1 MSIALLVLALL
12 VLAAPAQAKGLPEVG
27 CEQHIE
33 GDGPITADRARDV
46 VRGPLALLGG
56 RVVQRHRMP
65 MGPGQ
70 MRLGVL
76 LAAGH
81 RATVEVAPESRE
93 DVALQHRLDR
103 SGRPPEMTLDFVPCD
118 PATPRFGGEGTVG
131 PATAWGGGLLVRERT
146 CARLLV
152 WVDEQRLPD
161 VRLPLGMPCRPPAAT
176 RTVGCRNQS
185 LARFPGAFTNPRN
198 LTIGP
203 VTLVGGR
210 EAGWAASATTI
221 RELGWWKAPL
231 LLEEGATAVVS
242 VAWEARR
249 LARLG
254 WGPATEGRAL
264 RLHACGEGASGSH
277 VDDTPVT
284 FWSGGFTL
292 SRVPACVPLDVWIG
306 LEPARRV
313 RMPFGDPRACR

>member
-1 MSIALLVLALL
+1 MPILLLVVALL

-27 CEQHIE
+27 CDQHIE
-33 GDGPITADRARDV
+33 GEGPIAADRTRDV

-65 MGPGQ
+65 MGRGQ

-93 DVALQHRLDR
+93 DVALQHRLEG
-103 SGRPPEMTLDFVPCD
+103 SGRPPEVSLDFIPCD
-118 PATPRFGGEGTVG
+118 PSTRRFGGDGTVG
-131 PATAWGGGLLVRERT
+131 AATAWGGGLLVRERT

-152 WVDEQRLPD
+152 WVDEERLPD
-161 VRLPLGMPCRPPAAT
+161 VRLPLGRPCRPPAAM
-176 RTVGCRNQS
+176 RTVGCRSQS
-185 LARFPGAFTNPRN
+185 LAGFPGAFSDRRN

-203 VTLVGGR
+203 VTLVGGA
-210 EAGWAASATTI
+210 EAGWTASAATI

-231 LLEEGATAVVS
+231 LLREGATAVVS

-249 LARLG
+249 LARVG
-254 WGPATEGRAL
+254 WGPAPEGRAL
-264 RLHACGEGASGSH
+264 HLRACGQGDAGSR

-284 FWSGGFTL
+284 FWSGGFTV

-313 RMPFGDPRACR
+313 RMPFGDPAACD